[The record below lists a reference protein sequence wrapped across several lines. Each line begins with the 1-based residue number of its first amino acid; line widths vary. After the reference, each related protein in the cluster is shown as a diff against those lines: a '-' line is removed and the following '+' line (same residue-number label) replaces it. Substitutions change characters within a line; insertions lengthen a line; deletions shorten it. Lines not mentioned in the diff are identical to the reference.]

1 MEIWTLISICVIYVV
16 LAWVAATLD
25 FGIGLGEEN
34 YVRICS
40 LASRVR
46 EGYTGYTY
54 FAMSG

>member
-34 YVRICS
+34 YVRIRS

-46 EGYTGYTY
+46 EGYTGCTY

>member
-1 MEIWTLISICVIYVV
+1 MEIWTLISICDIYVV

-34 YVRICS
+34 YVRIRS

-46 EGYTGYTY
+46 EGYTY